1 MSAVCVAGVQKGH
14 AGLSWQRS
22 GSTAAA
28 PSGNLSSESNPQEK
42 PAHPQAVTQESWS
55 HARQPNGRI
64 RARHQP

>member
-1 MSAVCVAGVQKGH
+1 M
-14 AGLSWQRS
+14 GLSWERS

-28 PSGNLSSESNPQEK
+28 PSGNLRSESDPQEK

-55 HARQPNGRI
+55 